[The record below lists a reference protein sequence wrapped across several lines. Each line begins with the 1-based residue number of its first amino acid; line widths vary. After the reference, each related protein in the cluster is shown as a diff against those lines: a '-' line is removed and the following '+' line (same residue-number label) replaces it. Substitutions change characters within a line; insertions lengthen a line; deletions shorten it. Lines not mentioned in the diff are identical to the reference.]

1 MVQRVLLI
9 GSKGQLGSQLLEDL
23 PGDVVGITRE
33 QLDLAGSRCVIEQVL
48 GELLDRYQPD
58 IVINTAAYTAVDRA
72 ESDEALALQV
82 NAWFPG
88 ALGALAK
95 EVPVIHF
102 SSDYVFDGLAMRPYT
117 EEDTP
122 NPLSV
127 YGASKWRGEVA
138 VLEANAKAT
147 VLRCS
152 WVVGSHGQN
161 FAKTMLRLA
170 CEKEVLRVVNDQYG
184 VPTPTPFVS
193 AELNRCLGNSIPAGL
208 FHLVP
213 SGETTWYRYALWIID
228 RASSHP
234 NWQKQLR
241 LGKDQLIGISSDE
254 YPTIAK
260 RPASSRLDTQKWR
273 NQTGN
278 ASLIDWQEAFEPVLK
293 DLLDKKSHA
302 G

>member
-193 AELNRCLGNSIPAGL
+193 AELNRCLANSIPAGL

-234 NWQKQLR
+234 NWQ
-241 LGKDQLIGISSDE
+241 SNS
-254 YPTIAK
+254 A
-260 RPASSRLDTQKWR
+260 
-273 NQTGN
+273 
-278 ASLIDWQEAFEPVLK
+278 
-293 DLLDKKSHA
+293 
-302 G
+302 